1 MNIRV
6 CGKNA
11 SAGQPL
17 DPPSQVALAEVNEM
31 PLKRHGRTNGGVEK
45 ALRVP

>member
-1 MNIRV
+1 MYVRV

-11 SAGQPL
+11 GACQPL
-17 DPPSQVALAEVNEM
+17 DPPSQVALAKVNEM
-31 PLKRHGRTNGGVEK
+31 PLKRHGRTYGRVEK